1 VESRFVGCRIS
12 APDGAGFKAEDSHV
26 HDLAGGNEPVCAVG
40 EALILRDE
48 AGRDRLP
55 PRNVRQH
62 GAYVVQRQFDAQAGR
77 AIRYAA

>member
-1 VESRFVGCRIS
+1 
-12 APDGAGFKAEDSHV
+12 
-26 HDLAGGNEPVCAVG
+26 
-40 EALILRDE
+40 LRDE